1 MVILLAI
8 ASVVL
13 FFGVP
18 YAIEVMREPQRERNA
33 EPPRFPVR

>member
-1 MVILLAI
+1 LP
-8 ASVVL
+8 VL

-18 YAIEVMREPQRERNA
+18 YAIETMRETQRERNT